1 MNHKNFHI
9 IDISI
14 IFASMIH
21 SQIAP
26 RLEHVLFYILEKSIK
41 SYRQFAQRNLKKV
54 NKDITIDQWLIL
66 KTIHDN
72 PNISQREIAEAIF
85 KDVASV
91 TRMIELLVSKGFLL
105 RSSHSEDRRR
115 HGLKL
120 TPMGNITQ
128 EDLMPV
134 IIQNRSIALEG
145 LSEKEI
151 ETLRNLLQKIILNC
165 TNSQNQKSK

>member
-1 MNHKNFHI
+1 MKET
-9 IDISI
+9 ST
-14 IFASMIH
+14 S
-21 SQIAP
+21 
-26 RLEHVLFYILEKSIK
+26 RLENVLFYILEKSIK

-66 KTIHDN
+66 KTIYDN
-72 PNISQREIAEAIF
+72 PNISQREIAEIIF

-115 HGLKL
+115 HGLEL
-120 TPMGNITQ
+120 TSIGKMAK

-134 IIQNRSIALEG
+134 IIKNRNTALEG
-145 LSEKEI
+145 LSKKEI
-151 ETLRNLLQKIILNC
+151 DTLRNLLTKIILNC
-165 TNSQNQKSK
+165 SDNEHQKTK